1 MIKSVAYFPLQ
12 CAQNSTPVIAA
23 MLNSLRNAGIAARE
37 NSMDADAVIIWSVL
51 WSGRMASNKQVY
63 EHYRAQD
70 KPVIVADVGAL
81 YRGETWKIA
90 INHVNRLGYYGHT
103 ENLDMDR
110 PRKLGISLAINLS
123 RNPEILIAA
132 QHRHSLQL
140 ANQNHEAWVMEQVEA
155 IRQVSDRPIVIRPHP
170 RSPLQ
175 IDDLDKTITVE
186 RPQKIADTYD
196 SYNMHFDYH
205 AVVNYCSG
213 TGIQAAISGTR
224 PVVGVYSLAS
234 PVSVAIKELD
244 QPYDTDRDQWLVEI
258 CHTEYT
264 IKEIQQGLWLHR
276 LSSHL

>member
-1 MIKSVAYFPLQ
+1 
-12 CAQNSTPVIAA
+12 
-23 MLNSLRNAGIAARE
+23 MLNSLRSAGITAIE
-37 NSMDADAVIIWSVL
+37 NSLDADAVIIWSVL
-51 WSGRMASNKQVY
+51 WSGRMASNKPVY
-63 EHYRAQD
+63 EHYRAQG
-70 KPVIVADVGAL
+70 KPVIIADVGAL

-90 INHVNRLGYYGHT
+90 VNHINQLGYYGHT
-103 ENLDMDR
+103 ENLNMDR
-110 PRKLGISLAINLS
+110 PRKLGISLAVNLS
-123 RNPEILIAA
+123 RNPAILIAA

-140 ANQNHEAWVMEQVEA
+140 ANQNHEAWVMEQVDA

-213 TGIQAAISGTR
+213 PGIQAAISGTR

-234 PVSVAIKELD
+234 PVSVSIENLD

-264 IKEIQQGLWLHR
+264 VKEIQQGLWLQR